1 MSEKTVAQKLGLK
14 GGMTLLVRL
23 PPDGVAALI
32 GALPFGAGVIF
43 EANKPSALILMFARD
58 KAALAKGL
66 PACKRQLAPGGAL
79 WVAYVKGTSGLKTD
93 INRDSIREYVATI
106 GLDTVSQIA
115 LDDDWSALRLKAV

>member
-1 MSEKTVAQKLGLK
+1 MSVKTVAQKLGLK

-66 PACKRQLAPGGAL
+66 PACKRQLAPGGGAVGCL
-79 WVAYVKGTSGLKTD
+79 RQGYVRPENGHQPGQHSRVRRNDRPRYG
-93 INRDSIREYVATI
+93 
-106 GLDTVSQIA
+106 IA
-115 LDDDWSALRLKAV
+115 DRPRR